1 MRGRHARSKQS
12 ETFRAKIIGT
22 LELQVS
28 LWLADLVG
36 ISWGDK
42 SGRHSKNHGSLAG
55 GISRGFAARG
65 GSAAKSHSTS
75 TQYRQLRRLISTKT
89 RFSLKDSKYCKI
101 TLNISFVVSVCIILK
116 LNPDEMTLVL
126 GGEMAM
132 WTDDYCFVDQ
142 CFLYERGKPDAWWM
156 FRPESDSQF
165 TESVSGI
172 VSISSCKYSKPSLIR
187 PPYPHL

>member
-42 SGRHSKNHGSLAG
+42 SGCHSKNHGSLAG

-89 RFSLKDSKYCKI
+89 LFSLKDSKYCKI
-101 TLNISFVVSVCIILK
+101 ALNISFVVSVCIILK
-116 LNPDEMTLVL
+116 LNPDGMKFVL

-142 CFLYERGKPDAWWM
+142 CFLTHGGCLDPRAIH
-156 FRPESDSQF
+156 SLLSQWV
-165 TESVSGI
+165 E
-172 VSISSCKYSKPSLIR
+172 L
-187 PPYPHL
+187 